1 MEAYQAAGG
10 DAYKVLCFCDNT
22 SPQSLV
28 FTTSCSRCHHPV
40 RAHPNMMCA
49 TQRLCDACVSDDR
62 APHTVYTPSYTLSY
76 TTSTAGTAPS
86 SSGEYGD
93 SPGASKYGEQP
104 TQDERLRELD
114 GGSDLALA
122 PPPQMIDHDEH
133 FAPPLVAGFRGPH
146 VTPVPVRV
154 TPKQRAQ
161 FRELARIFASGAH
174 VEPWPAHGLTWL
186 SVTHAWWLGRV
197 LEPLPA
203 QTAVLASRLRHNF
216 PAGITAFYLDAKSV
230 DHYRTGNALD
240 TPSIPSAVSRLRIAH
255 GMCALI
261 FTRGRVAILEVLTH
275 PGHTRRGARIRSLV
289 EEAAEALGWQ
299 L

>member
-1 MEAYQAAGG
+1 MY
-10 DAYKVLCFCDNT
+10 
-22 SPQSLV
+22 
-28 FTTSCSRCHHPV
+28 
-40 RAHPNMMCA
+40 A

-76 TTSTAGTAPS
+76 TTSTAGTPPS

-93 SPGASKYGEQP
+93 SPAASKYGEQP
-104 TQDERLRELD
+104 AQEERLRELD
-114 GGSDLALA
+114 DGSDLALVPSSGA
-122 PPPQMIDHDEH
+122 LATDEH

-161 FRELARIFASGAH
+161 FREVARIFASGAH
-174 VEPWPAHGLTWL
+174 VEPWPAHDRTWM
-186 SVTHAWWLGRV
+186 SVTHAWWLSRV

-216 PAGITAFYLDAKSV
+216 PAGVMAFYLDVKSV
-230 DHYRTGNALD
+230 DRYCTGAALAS
-240 TPSIPSAVSRLRIAH
+240 PSIDSAISQLRVQG

-261 FTRGRVAILEVLTH
+261 FTRGRVAILEILTH
-275 PGHTRRGARIRSLV
+275 PGQTRRGARIRSLV